1 MLRHTVQ
8 QAGTTVSDVRYL
20 YDAAGDSR
28 VGEKDVAT
36 GLLQTSY
43 LADPDGLLASTS
55 GLITKYQYFSAHGD
69 LVQQVDQLG
78 TASYATPLSYDEFGN
93 SSAASE
99 PYGYTGRWQRE
110 TSGTTGTIRMGARL
124 YDPALGRF
132 LAKDPVEGGSANDYD
147 YANGDPCNSYDLD
160 GRAAVVPIVVA
171 GIRIYG
177 YANAIWNGY
186 KCQQAVRGGI
196 RLSQ

>member
-1 MLRHTVQ
+1 MGATAMTPRTRQGARH
-8 QAGTTVSDVRYL
+8 RL
-20 YDAAGDSR
+20 
-28 VGEKDVAT
+28 
-36 GLLQTSY
+36 
-43 LADPDGLLASTS
+43 
-55 GLITKYQYFSAHGD
+55 
-69 LVQQVDQLG
+69 DQKH
-78 TASYATPLSYDEFGN
+78 
-93 SSAASE
+93 ASE
-99 PYGYTGRWQRE
+99 CVVFCRTHVSASSLIRRRE
-110 TSGTTGTIRMGARL
+110 LHARVR
-124 YDPALGRF
+124 GSRF

-196 RLSQ
+196 RLSQNINRYLQSKGRDAGHEQIFRLMRHSGYFHDMAHYCSSAAAWAFGTAIAARVTNKVTLNLLGG